1 MIRRLP
7 AAKEEQ
13 MRRFGVVASVLAA
26 LFVALPGIAAAEPTK
41 NVLPV
46 ELTCGGET
54 FNIVAPGGGTS
65 SAALFVNSRSV
76 AVLQGVNGVL
86 TPGFSEDDL
95 TTCTAV
101 LPDGE
106 SFTAHVLITPRR

>member
-1 MIRRLP
+1 L
-7 AAKEEQ
+7 
-13 MRRFGVVASVLAA
+13 VAVL
-26 LFVALPGIAAAEPTK
+26 LVALPGTAAADPTK

-54 FNIVAPGGGTS
+54 FNIVAPGGGT
-65 SAALFVNSRSV
+65 AFVALFVNSTSV
-76 AVLQGVNGVL
+76 AVLQGVNGNL
-86 TPGFSEDDL
+86 MPGFSEDDL

-101 LPDGE
+101 LPGGE